1 MSAWYRRVRDGIVA
15 GGDTRD
21 AAPHDPAAQR
31 PDRAVAWGSAAVL
44 VGLLAWLGASN
55 PWTLVFVAG
64 LIVSVFLHEVGHFA
78 TARWSGMKVTQFY
91 MGFGPRLW
99 WRRRG
104 ELEYGVRVLPVGA
117 FVRIVGMNN
126 LDQCD
131 PADEPRSYRAQ
142 SYPKRL
148 LVITAGSLVHLLIAL
163 AIFSGVYATAGR
175 FEDTGRVTLVAPP
188 VEGSPAESIGLSE
201 GDVILA
207 VGDVAVASQGEL
219 VAAITAYEPGDRVV
233 VSVLRDS
240 ERLTLPV
247 VLAPSPADA
256 SVGFLGVGTDSWG
269 TRRLGPVAA
278 VGYGALDVGRTAVQ
292 SVGGVLTVLNPV
304 NLVRS
309 VVSDDADPA
318 SRPTTVVGASR
329 LGGEL
334 GREIGIEGPLVLL
347 AAVNVFVGVF
357 NMLPLLPFDGG
368 HAAIATYERL
378 RTRRGRVYRADVG
391 KMVPVATAVV
401 ALLVTLLVVGL
412 YLDVARPIG

>member
-1 MSAWYRRVRDGIVA
+1 MSDTYRRLRDNLVA
-15 GGDTRD
+15 GGDTADSSKDEQNRIT
-21 AAPHDPAAQR
+21 
-31 PDRAVAWGSAAVL
+31 SIL
-44 VGLLAWLGASN
+44 VGIVILGLLVWLGVSN
-55 PWTLVFVAG
+55 PWSLVFVVG
-64 LIVSVFLHEVGHFA
+64 LIVSVFLHEVGHFV
-78 TARWSGMKVTQFY
+78 TARRTGMKVTQFY

-126 LDQCD
+126 LDECD
-131 PADEPRSYRAQ
+131 PADEPRTYRAQ
-142 SYPKRL
+142 SYPKRM
-148 LVITAGSLVHLLIAL
+148 LVITAGSLMHLVIAL
-163 AIFSGVYATAGR
+163 VLFAGVYATAGR
-175 FEDTGRVTLVAPP
+175 LEDTGRVRLVAPP
-188 VEGSPAESIGLSE
+188 VEDSPAEAIGLVE

-207 VGDVAVASQGEL
+207 VGGTAVASQEEL
-219 VAAITAYEPGDRVV
+219 VAAITSFAPGDRVV

-240 ERLTLPV
+240 ERLTFPAE
-247 VLAPSPADA
+247 LAASPADA
-256 SVGFLGVGTDSWG
+256 SVGFLGVGTDSWDV
-269 TRRLGPVAA
+269 RRLDPLRAVAFGTA
-278 VGYGALDVGRTAVQ
+278 DVARTAVQ
-292 SVGGVLTVLNPV
+292 SVGGVVTVLNPV

-309 VVSDDADPA
+309 VVDEDPDPA

-334 GREIGIEGPLVLL
+334 GREVGLEGPLLLL

-378 RTRRGRVYRADVG
+378 RTRRGRTYRADVG

-412 YLDVARPIG
+412 YLDVAKPIG